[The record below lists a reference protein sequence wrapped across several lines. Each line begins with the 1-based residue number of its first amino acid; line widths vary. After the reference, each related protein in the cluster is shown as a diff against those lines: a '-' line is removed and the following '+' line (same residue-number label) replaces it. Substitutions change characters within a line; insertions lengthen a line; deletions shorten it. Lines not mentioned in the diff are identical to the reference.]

1 MSWLDP
7 STYYWSPRLYWEDK
21 NSLVAQ
27 MLCNSRGNPCCGGKD
42 VPQAWRVVEETPH
55 GARSPSQDSYGSSG
69 MPFDQC
75 NLEDDQ
81 DLEGSPTSS
90 ASSDEPSTSD
100 REDDLS
106 SCELDNERNDQLVMY
121 AQAARLAQQADAVEA
136 RALGFIVSN
145 GHMHTQ
151 TLPLT
156 DQVDAME
163 ALVHKCR
170 EELECVGSD
179 EMFTRQQY
187 QLGNRCHPTT
197 GQPITRSAW

>member
-1 MSWLDP
+1 L
-7 STYYWSPRLYWEDK
+7 
-21 NSLVAQ
+21 AQ
-27 MLCNSRGNPCCGGKD
+27 MLCNSRGNPCCGGKE
-42 VPQAWRVVEETPH
+42 VPQAWQTVDTPR
-55 GARSPSQDSYGSSG
+55 GERSPSQDSYGSSG

-75 NLEDDQ
+75 VLDNLEDTQ
-81 DLEGSPTSS
+81 DESPTLS
-90 ASSDEPSTSD
+90 ATSDEPSTSD
-100 REDDLS
+100 PEDDLS
-106 SCELDNERNDQLVMY
+106 SYELDNERNDQLLLY

-136 RALGFIVSN
+136 RALGFINQGEDRSD

-151 TLPLT
+151 TARLT

-170 EELECVGSD
+170 EELEWAGSD
-179 EMFTRQQY
+179 ETFTRQQY